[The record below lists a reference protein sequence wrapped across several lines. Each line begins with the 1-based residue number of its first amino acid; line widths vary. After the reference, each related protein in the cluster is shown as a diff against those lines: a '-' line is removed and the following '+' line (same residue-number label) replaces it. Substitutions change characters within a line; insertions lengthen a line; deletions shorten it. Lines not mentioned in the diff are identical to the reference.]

1 MRVRLQ
7 DANKPI
13 IYEIVRL
20 GEPAS
25 RQEFQ
30 WKFNGGRM
38 VTVANYY
45 KEYYNLDLK

>member
-1 MRVRLQ
+1 MRVRSK

-25 RQEFQ
+25 AAEFD
-30 WKFNGGRM
+30 WKYNGIRR